1 MIKVLAA
8 GTAAFSLIGGAAQA
22 APSPAYAQVKALGA
36 AYDRCVQNAKT
47 NLAFGECGGA
57 RLKNGDALLNATWK
71 RVYARMKGSSKASL
85 LTEQRLWIAY
95 KDRSCQFWLNDSG
108 REGQVVQYPLCR
120 AAVIESRIQ
129 ILAALDSTP

>member
-1 MIKVLAA
+1 MIKASAA
-8 GTAAFSLIGGAAQA
+8 LIAAFGLFGGAARA

-36 AYDRCVQNAKT
+36 AYDRCVQAART
-47 NLAFGECGGA
+47 NLAFGECGGQ

-85 LTEQRLWIAY
+85 LTEQRLWVAY

-108 REGQVVQYPLCR
+108 REGQVIRYPLCR
-120 AAVIESRIQ
+120 AAVIESRIE